1 MNKFI
6 DFILKNKNIILLSG
20 INTASIYMT
29 NKKFYLNKHEKI
41 LKLDNDINSYNVI
54 DSTNTN
60 YSIHCKNYN
69 CCERW
74 IYLW

>member
-6 DFILKNKNIILLSG
+6 DFILKNKIIILLSG
-20 INTASIYMT
+20 IGTASVYMT
-29 NKKFYLNKHEKI
+29 GKKYYLNKHEKMI
-41 LKLDNDINSYNVI
+41 KLNNSLYNVI
-54 DSTNTN
+54 DSTDTD

-69 CCERW
+69 RCERW